1 MKRKSELYN
10 RFFGLHAM
18 AVLTLFLVYQAQI
31 SVAQPPGSSTEPVLS
46 KASIYIDRS
55 NKKNTSGH
63 VYITHAVGSRLKS
76 PRGTGGGI
84 INLKE
89 AMKKWTN
96 IEARVDPQVRLSS
109 PALLKQPFVYVV
121 YDGSFEITETEKVNI
136 QKYLMNGGF
145 MVVENIGPAMGSTG
159 AGSQFEKM
167 MKNIL
172 GSQGRVSRLR
182 NSNELYHCFFD
193 FPNGPPQGGEKSAK
207 KIGWASGP
215 VNDPKTGVLI
225 KPGIESFETPK
236 DITYL
241 EGVTVNGRIAAVFS
255 QKRYIEKWK
264 ERTNNEPQLRMGV
277 NMIVFAVTQ
286 KGGLTRQ

>member
-1 MKRKSELYN
+1 MKWESELFN
-10 RFFGLHAM
+10 RFLRLHAL
-18 AVLTLFLVYQAQI
+18 AVFVLLLVYHAQI
-31 SVAQPPGSSTEPVLS
+31 SEAQPPGSSTEPVVS

-76 PRGTGGGI
+76 PRGIGGGI

-109 PALLKQPFVYVV
+109 PTLLKQPFVYVA

-136 QKYLMNGGF
+136 QKYLMKGGF
-145 MVVENIGPAMGSTG
+145 MVIENIGPAMGSTG

-167 MKNIL
+167 MKSIL
-172 GSQGRVSRLR
+172 GSRGRVSRLR

-193 FPNGPPQGGEKSAK
+193 FPKGPPQGGEKSAK
-207 KIGWASGP
+207 KIGR
-215 VNDPKTGVLI
+215 VNPPLLDSNTGQQI
-225 KPGIESFETPK
+225 KPGRDSFETPK
-236 DITYL
+236 DVTYL

-277 NMIVFAVTQ
+277 NMIIFAVTQ
-286 KGGLTRQ
+286 KGGLAR

>member
-1 MKRKSELYN
+1 MERQSEVIN
-10 RFFGLHAM
+10 RYFARWVL
-18 AVLTLFLVYQAQI
+18 AVFSTFILFQAHI
-31 SVAQPPGSSTEPVLS
+31 SEAQPPGSGREPVLS

-55 NKKNTSGH
+55 NKKNISGQVH
-63 VYITHAVGSRLKS
+63 ITHAVGSLLKS
-76 PRGTGGGI
+76 SRGTGGGI

-96 IEARVDPQVRLSS
+96 IEARVDQQVRLNS
-109 PALLKQPFVYVV
+109 PLLLKQPFVYVT

-145 MVVENIGPAMGSTG
+145 MVIENTGPAMGSTG
-159 AGSQFEKM
+159 AASHFEKI
-167 MKNIL
+167 MKKVL
-172 GSQGRVSRLR
+172 GSRGRVSRLR

-193 FPNGPPQGGEKSAK
+193 FPKGPPQGGERNPR
-207 KIGWASGP
+207 KIGKSNT
-215 VNDPKTGVLI
+215 VR
-225 KPGIESFETPK
+225 ESFETPN
-236 DITYL
+236 DIEYL
-241 EGVTVNGRIAAVFS
+241 EGVTVNGRIAAIFS

-286 KGGLTRQ
+286 KGGMAR